1 MLYMTCPTCGYFIGQ
16 ITVEY
21 EEKKSNICD
30 NPSLT
35 QEEKDKQVSELLQSF
50 KLRRYCCKM
59 RVMSYKKLVEIIL
72 PIPENKSKK

>member
-21 EEKKSNICD
+21 EEKKKDICS

-35 QEEKDKQVSELLQSF
+35 SDDKSKMITELLLSY
-50 KLRRYCCKM
+50 KLRPCCNM

-72 PIPENKSKK
+72 PIVQ